1 MQQALQQ
8 QKESENKLNDQQESR
23 VNFAINSGTSLK
35 YNRENNDNTA
45 LWKCLC

>member
-8 QKESENKLNDQQESR
+8 QKESENKLNDQQENC

-45 LWKCLC
+45 L